1 VALNNTTS
9 EPNHKILARYRDY
22 LLSVT
27 GVLSFK
33 NLKQQSP
40 SSHHPSIAFTPSRA
54 AGIEYQHTQ
63 VHSVHQDAM
72 NGTPRLRSAFPATP
86 RTDPRFSAFNP
97 RQSYPTPS
105 SQASSARPSPNVKG
119 PAPAQQVAASQTPNK
134 TLVPLDVIDAPTQR
148 LYVVSFYLALTAW
161 RLYNYWNISDDL
173 DSTWLFLKWI
183 GIDAAFFVGL
193 PAFRIPWLEWS
204 FATTLAIWLTH
215 AVVNAFLMYQ
225 IPIPLGAWIGAVLK
239 LMYDRELAISEHRV
253 KPGDIL
259 QNSSIILGKQIIQIL
274 PEGSAFFNPEKEAF
288 CLDLTTTAVELP
300 IQINQTAPM
309 LIELLRTDLDTEEQ
323 ETITITAKQ
332 ARQLKRQ
339 ADKGHHKSDTASPR
353 TLRYSTSKKGM
364 YQLVRVV
371 DETKLEVRGR
381 SVDTMVVSCPQAS
394 LSTGAEDKC
403 TGDLSGV
410 ALQVSG
416 TPPFRVKY
424 SKQINK
430 QQSSSIVENVSP
442 PDLESPMAS
451 GTSDILTDPRRPNLD
466 WARPSTY
473 TVDINE
479 SLHQNGSWLYTV
491 EEVQDGLGNK
501 VKYSEDNPKAVSK
514 PTARRIQ
521 HLTVH
526 HRPKVYLAGCDAE
539 HFLRVAKD
547 DSTSLPVRFRPV
559 DQLASQDWPLTLKYT
574 FAAEASAPGTELYEE
589 AHTMSNERTLPRV
602 SMAGKYD
609 LKSIESQF
617 CAGEI
622 NEPSSCLLYNP
633 PEPDLGITSDDI
645 IDKCAGNPIGMNV
658 NLDFTGTPPFKVRY
672 TVTHRGIARPKVQ
685 EFRTLRGQMEFKEQ
699 SAGSYIYNFLDVEDA
714 VYGSRSLKGRD
725 LVLEQTIKPPASAA
739 FAQGPSIIKACLGQ
753 PVSFDVNLSGE
764 GPWDLDYEVVHGG
777 KRKKETVH
785 SESSVFSI
793 LPSMLREG
801 GKQTIIL
808 TGVQDKSKCKTSIR
822 EERAVD
828 VRPEQ
833 PQAAFGDLDGKR
845 SISAL
850 EGKAVKLPLRLKGLA
865 PWSVR
870 ISNLDRPSEP
880 AAEYY
885 LRDANA
891 IVSVDQPG
899 TYEIQSV
906 HDTCPGQVDASAKI
920 FRVSWVQRPTLV
932 VRDTSVMS
940 NGKNIFRKPA
950 VCEGDEDSFGLTFT
964 GRPPYQV
971 KYQQKVEPLK
981 GSSSISHK
989 QMTAAIG
996 SASIHMDTTKA
1007 GEYTYTFNELG
1018 DSSYGF
1024 DKRHF
1029 QSVHVQQQV
1038 YPLPSAKF
1046 SHPGKTYGHCK
1057 DEINDT
1063 ENIPISFEGVPPFTV
1078 EIGVSHHGSAR
1089 PEIIRQKDILSN
1101 QYSWTYS
1108 RSGLDLGTHVVNLRS
1123 VTDSRGCEKT
1133 IDHDTSSVRIMV
1145 SDPPAIIPLESHTDF
1160 CVGERVSYSLSGQP
1174 PFDVFYKF
1182 QGKDRKASSSGTT
1195 FRRIAEQPGDFTITA
1210 ISDNA
1215 SGKCKASKAITKI
1228 IHPMPSVKISK
1239 GKTAIADI
1247 HEGGE
1252 VEILF
1257 EFTGTPPFEFT

>member
-1 VALNNTTS
+1 
-9 EPNHKILARYRDY
+9 
-22 LLSVT
+22 
-27 GVLSFK
+27 
-33 NLKQQSP
+33 
-40 SSHHPSIAFTPSRA
+40 
-54 AGIEYQHTQ
+54 
-63 VHSVHQDAM
+63 M

-86 RTDPRFSAFNP
+86 RTDARFSAFNP

-105 SQASSARPSPNVKG
+105 SQASSAKPSPNVRA
-119 PAPAQQVAASQTPNK
+119 PAPAQPVATSQTSK
-134 TLVPLDVIDAPTQR
+134 ETLIPLDVVDAPTQR
-148 LYVVSFYLALTAW
+148 LYAVSFYLALTAW
-161 RLYNYWNISDDL
+161 RLYNYWNITDDL

-215 AVVNAFLMYQ
+215 AVMNAFLMYQ
-225 IPIPLGAWIGAVLK
+225 IPIPLGAWLGAVFK
-239 LMYDRELAISEHRV
+239 IMYDRELAISEHRV

-288 CLDLTTTAVELP
+288 CLDSTTTAVELP

-309 LIELLRTDLDTEEQ
+309 LIEILRTDLDTEEQ
-323 ETITITAKQ
+323 ETITINAKQ

-339 ADKGHHKSDTASPR
+339 ADKSHHKSDTATPR
-353 TLRYSTSKKGM
+353 TLKFSTSKKGL
-364 YQLVRVV
+364 YQLLRVI

-381 SVDTMVVSCPQAS
+381 SIDTMVVSCPHAS
-394 LSTGAEDKC
+394 LSAGAENRC

-416 TPPFRVKY
+416 TPPFKVKY

-430 QQSSSIVENVSP
+430 QKSSSIVENVSP
-442 PDLESPMAS
+442 PDLESPLSS
-451 GTSDILTDPRRPNLD
+451 GASDILTDPRRPHLA
-466 WARPSTY
+466 WSRTSTY

-491 EEVQDGLGNK
+491 EEIEDGLGNK
-501 VKYSEDNPKAVSK
+501 VKYLEDEPKAISK
-514 PTARRIQ
+514 ATGKQ
-521 HLTVH
+521 KQSLTVH

-547 DSTSLPVRFRPV
+547 DSTSLPVRFRPA

-574 FAAEASAPGTELYEE
+574 FAAEASAPGVDLHENVHL
-589 AHTMSNERTLPRV
+589 MGNDRILPRI
-602 SMAGKYD
+602 SMAGKYE
-609 LKSIESQF
+609 LQSIESQF

-672 TVTHRGIARPKVQ
+672 TVTHRGTARPKVQ
-685 EFRTLRGQMEFKEQ
+685 EFRTLREQMEFKEQ
-699 SAGSYIYNFLDVEDA
+699 SAGSYIYNFLEIEDA
-714 VYGSRSLKGRD
+714 VYGPRSLKGKN

-739 FAQGPSIIKACLGQ
+739 FARGPSVTKACLGQ
-753 PVSFDVNLSGE
+753 PVGFEVNLSGE
-764 GPWDLDYEVVHGG
+764 GPWILDYEVVHGG

-785 SESSVFSI
+785 SESSIVNI
-793 LPSMLREG
+793 LPSMLPEG

-808 TGVQDKSKCKTSIR
+808 TGIQDKSKCKISIR

-828 VRPEQ
+828 VRPEL

-850 EGKAVKLPLRLKGLA
+850 EGKAVNLPLRLKGLA

-870 ISNLDRPSEP
+870 ISNLDRLSEP
-880 AAEYY
+880 ASEYH
-885 LRDANA
+885 LRDANS
-891 IVSVDQPG
+891 VVPVDQPG

-906 HDTCPGQVDASAKI
+906 HDTCPGQVDGNAKT
-920 FRVSWVQRPTLV
+920 FKVSWVQRPTLA
-932 VRDTSVMS
+932 VRDSSVKS
-940 NGKNIFRKPA
+940 DGSNIFHKPA

-971 KYQQKVEPLK
+971 KYQQKSEPLK

-1007 GEYTYTFNELG
+1007 GEYTYSFSELG

-1029 QSVHVQQQV
+1029 QPLHVRQQV

-1057 DEINDT
+1057 DDVGET
-1063 ENIPISFEGVPPFTV
+1063 ENIPITFEGVPPFTF

-1089 PEIIRQKDILSN
+1089 PEIVRQKDILSN
-1101 QYSWTYS
+1101 TYSWTYS
-1108 RSGLDLGTHVVNLRS
+1108 RSGLDLGTHVVNIRS
-1123 VTDSRGCEKT
+1123 VMDSRGCEKT

-1145 SDPPAIIPLESHTDF
+1145 SDPPTIIPLESHTDF
-1160 CVGERVSYSLSGQP
+1160 CVGERVSFSLSGQP

-1182 QGKDRKASSSGTT
+1182 RGKDRKAASSGTT
-1195 FRRIAEQPGDFTITA
+1195 FRRIAEQPGEFTITA
-1210 ISDNA
+1210 LSDSA
-1215 SGKCKASKAITKI
+1215 SGKCKANKEITKV

-1257 EFTGTPPFEFT
+1257 EFTGTPPFEFTYIRSENAKRGKKAAVLETRHDKSYEFTKSIRASDEGTYEVVAIKDKFCAFSLQKGPGQGGKGQKLLTN

>member
-1 VALNNTTS
+1 
-9 EPNHKILARYRDY
+9 
-22 LLSVT
+22 
-27 GVLSFK
+27 
-33 NLKQQSP
+33 
-40 SSHHPSIAFTPSRA
+40 
-54 AGIEYQHTQ
+54 
-63 VHSVHQDAM
+63 M

-105 SQASSARPSPNVKG
+105 SRASSTRASPVVKAPSPT
-119 PAPAQQVAASQTPNK
+119 QQLAAKNSSKK
-134 TLVPLDVIDAPTQR
+134 TLIPLDVLDAPTQR
-148 LYVVSFYLALTAW
+148 LYVVSFYIALTTW
-161 RLYNYWNISDDL
+161 RIYNYWNISDDL

-204 FATTLAIWLTH
+204 FATTLAIWLSH
-215 AVVNAFLMYQ
+215 AVMNAFLMYQ
-225 IPIPLGAWIGAVLK
+225 IPIPLGAWLGAMLK

-253 KPGDIL
+253 KPANIL
-259 QNSSIILGKQIIQIL
+259 HNSSIILGKQIIQIL
-274 PEGSAFFNPEKEAF
+274 PEGSALFNPNKTAF
-288 CLDLTTTAVELP
+288 CLDSTITAIELP
-300 IQINQTAPM
+300 IQINQTAPI

-323 ETITITAKQ
+323 ETITINAKQ

-339 ADKGHHKSDTASPR
+339 ADKGHHKSDTATPR
-353 TLRYSTSKKGM
+353 TLRYSTSKKGL
-364 YQLVRVV
+364 YQLLRVI

-381 SVDTMVVSCPQAS
+381 SVDTLVVSCPQAS
-394 LSTGAEDKC
+394 ISAGTDNKC

-416 TPPFRVKY
+416 TPPFKVKY

-442 PDLESPMAS
+442 PDLESPLVS
-451 GTSDILTDPRRPNLD
+451 GVSDVLTDPRRPHLG
-466 WARPSTY
+466 WTRQSTY

-491 EEVQDGLGNK
+491 EDIEDGLGNK
-501 VKYSEDNPKAVSK
+501 VKYSEDEPKAVSRATTGHK
-514 PTARRIQ
+514 QAI
-521 HLTVH
+521 TVH

-539 HFLRVAKD
+539 HFLRVAKG
-547 DSTSLPVRFRPV
+547 DSTTLPVHFQTA
-559 DQLASQDWPLTLKYT
+559 DQLPPQDWPLTLKYT
-574 FAAEASAPGTELYEE
+574 FTAEASAAEQEKHEE
-589 AHTMSNERTLPRV
+589 VHTMGTDRTLPKI
-602 SMAGKYD
+602 STAGKYS

-672 TVTHRGIARPKVQ
+672 TVTHRGTARPKVQ
-685 EFRTLRGQMEFKEQ
+685 EFRTLRGQMEFKEP
-699 SAGSYIYNFLDVEDA
+699 SAGSYIYNFLEIEDA
-714 VYGSRSLKGRD
+714 VYGSRSLKGRN

-739 FAQGPSIIKACLGQ
+739 FARGPSVTKACLGQ
-753 PVSFDVNLSGE
+753 PVGFEVNLSGE
-764 GPWDLDYEVVHGG
+764 GPWNLDYEVVHGG

-785 SESSVFSI
+785 SESPVINIS
-793 LPSMLREG
+793 PSMLPEG

-822 EERAVD
+822 EERTVD
-828 VRPEQ
+828 IRPEQ

-850 EGKAVKLPLRLKGLA
+850 EGKTVKLPLRLKGLA

-870 ISNLDRPSEP
+870 ISNLDHPSDP
-880 AAEYY
+880 AAEYH
-885 LRDANA
+885 LREANA
-891 IVSVDQPG
+891 VVPIDRPG

-906 HDTCPGQVDASAKI
+906 HDTCPGQVDSSAKT
-920 FRVSWVQRPTLV
+920 FKVSWVQRPTLA
-932 VRDTSVMS
+932 VRDKSVS
-940 NGKNIFRKPA
+940 SEGRNVFRKPA
-950 VCEGDEDSFGLTFT
+950 VCEGVEDNLSLTLT
-964 GRPPYQV
+964 GRPPYQI
-971 KYQQKVEPLK
+971 KYQQKAEPLK

-989 QMTAAIG
+989 QMIAAIG
-996 SASIHMDTTKA
+996 SASIHLDTTKA
-1007 GEYTYTFNELG
+1007 GQYTYSFNELS
-1018 DSSYGF
+1018 DSNYDF
-1024 DKRHF
+1024 DKRHS
-1029 QSVHVQQQV
+1029 QPLHVQQQV
-1038 YPLPSAKF
+1038 YPLPSARF
-1046 SHPGKTYGHCK
+1046 SNPGKTYGHCK
-1057 DEINDT
+1057 DETVET
-1063 ENIPISFEGVPPFTV
+1063 ENIPITLEGVPPFTV
-1078 EIGVSHHGSAR
+1078 EIGVSHHGGSR

-1101 QYSWTYS
+1101 LYSWTYS
-1108 RSGLDLGTHVVNLRS
+1108 RSGLDLGTHIVNIRS
-1123 VTDSRGCEKT
+1123 VMDSRGCET
-1133 IDHDTSSVRIMV
+1133 IIDHDPSSVRIMV
-1145 SDPPAIIPLESHTDF
+1145 SDPPTILPLESHTDF
-1160 CVGERVSYSLSGQP
+1160 CVGERVSFSLSGQP

-1182 QGKDRKASSSGTT
+1182 QGKDRKASSTGTT
-1195 FRRIAEQPGDFTITA
+1195 FRRIAEQPGEFTITA
-1210 ISDNA
+1210 VSDSA
-1215 SGKCKASKAITKI
+1215 SGKCKASKDITKT